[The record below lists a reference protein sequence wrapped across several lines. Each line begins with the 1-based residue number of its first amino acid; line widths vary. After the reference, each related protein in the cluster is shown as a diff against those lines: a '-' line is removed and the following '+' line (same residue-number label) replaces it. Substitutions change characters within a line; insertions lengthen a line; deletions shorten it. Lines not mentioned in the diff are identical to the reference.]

1 MTGLVCGR
9 ESSALRLMERA
20 LRDGDPLAEEYP
32 LVFREGFP
40 GRIVALGEGD
50 EVRSACATL
59 VRELVLPDGNVR
71 GGLIGSVSTDPDWQG
86 QGLGTRLLIE
96 AEAALQSRN
105 CVFAMLWGED
115 PHFYLSRGYCPM
127 GAEEDFAIPRTLSA
141 SLPSSNSVRASTED
155 DAAGVHALYER
166 HPERMMRTAEETA
179 ALLRCPGMT
188 TLVLECDGE
197 LAGYACRGRGHD
209 LPDAIHEWGGEIED
223 VLSLV
228 RGHLED
234 RFPDDEEGDL
244 FLMAPVTAVDLRSRL
259 ESLGVESHR
268 GFLGLGKILDRNA
281 AMHAL
286 RSRIEPAGQVNL
298 VETTQGPMFHLTGP
312 EKEGYLD
319 DDGLLALLFAATD
332 VRDDVANL
340 LRSFGLTDTGLP
352 LEPFIWGLDSI

>member
-166 HPERMMRTAEETA
+166 HPPA
-179 ALLRCPGMT
+179 
-188 TLVLECDGE
+188 
-197 LAGYACRGRGHD
+197 
-209 LPDAIHEWGGEIED
+209 
-223 VLSLV
+223 
-228 RGHLED
+228 
-234 RFPDDEEGDL
+234 
-244 FLMAPVTAVDLRSRL
+244 
-259 ESLGVESHR
+259 
-268 GFLGLGKILDRNA
+268 
-281 AMHAL
+281 
-286 RSRIEPAGQVNL
+286 SRIDSRPHRP
-298 VETTQGPMFHLTGP
+298 GP
-312 EKEGYLD
+312 
-319 DDGLLALLFAATD
+319 
-332 VRDDVANL
+332 
-340 LRSFGLTDTGLP
+340 
-352 LEPFIWGLDSI
+352 